1 MAYDLVVGP
10 GSEHGEAPDYAASIG
25 FDDLPALA
33 RLVRRVDSDFLRRIS
48 RLTEDQS
55 FDSAEVGR
63 ALIYLLPLLHA
74 SLHSDERT
82 LLHKL
87 IDVLSFANRTQQALH
102 GICD

>member
-10 GSEHGEAPDYAASIG
+10 GSEHGEAPDCATSI
-25 FDDLPALA
+25 DLRDLPALS
-33 RLVRRVDSDFLRRIS
+33 RLVRRVDADFLRRIS
-48 RLTEDQS
+48 HLTEDQS

-63 ALIYLLPLLHA
+63 ALVCLLPLLHA
-74 SLHSDERT
+74 SLHPDERT

-87 IDVLSFANRTQQALH
+87 IDVLSFASRTQQALH